1 MNKKGTYVDMTKAI
15 GGDLLAKAVSRG
27 VAQADIDNDG
37 DLDLIISNN
46 NGSANLL
53 INDGLPKNNW
63 IGFHLEGITSN
74 RQAIGSKIKI
84 TTGSGTQIAWINPSG
99 SYLTSN
105 DHRVVFGLNKDETVH
120 AVEIQWPG
128 QAKESFN
135 GLKPNQYYKIVQGTS
150 ISNIDH
156 DN

>member
-1 MNKKGTYVDMTKAI
+1 MELRD
-15 GGDLLAKAVSRG
+15 KAVSRG
-27 VAQADIDNDG
+27 VAKVDNDYES
-37 DLDLIISNN
+37 DLNCIMSNN
-46 NGSANLL
+46 NDGSNLL
-53 INDGLPKNNW
+53 SNDGLQKKNW

-84 TTGSGTQIAWINPSG
+84 TTGSGTQIAWVNPSG

-105 DHRVVFGLNKDETVH
+105 DHRVVFGLNKDKIVNTID
-120 AVEIQWPG
+120 IQWPG
-128 QAKESFN
+128 QAKELFYDIS
-135 GLKPNQYYKIVQGTS
+135 PNQYYKIVEGTS

>member
-1 MNKKGTYVDMTKAI
+1 M
-15 GGDLLAKAVSRG
+15 
-27 VAQADIDNDG
+27 
-37 DLDLIISNN
+37 II
-46 NGSANLL
+46 
-53 INDGLPKNNW
+53 DGLPIINW

-84 TTGSGTQIAWINPSG
+84 TTGSGTQIAYVNPSG

-128 QAKESFN
+128 QAKELFN